1 MNNEQQR
8 DQELWEMAKARVTFK
23 WTLLAYAISNTML
36 IFVWYFYTENHSHFW
51 PIWPILGWG
60 MALAF
65 QYYNAYHGNSEIS
78 AKREYE
84 KIKREQADQL

>member
-8 DQELWEMAKARVTFK
+8 DPELWEMAQARVTFR
-23 WTLLAYAISNTML
+23 WTVLAYIISNTML
-36 IFVWYFYTENHSHFW
+36 VFVWYFYSRSNHFW

-65 QYYNAYHGNSEIS
+65 QYYNAYHGNGAIS
-78 AKREYE
+78 TKREYE
-84 KIKREQADQL
+84 KLKREQNS